1 MSNTTTNTH
10 KTKSSI
16 FHRWVKLTFFRP
28 RLSGLPCI
36 YKWHHNYYNHLHC
49 QDYCGITTP
58 SKVTPQKC
66 TLQKS
71 FLWQL
76 LWLTRNTFRPDAF
89 LASPAAQRPRQL
101 CLFKKRREDVGGKK
115 RPCAPLR
122 PLVWFPVYTTYVDS
136 WHVCACCCLRLRRRV
151 EGAGPQL
158 EASGSR
164 VGGARRWF
172 SQPTEWLSDRDREN
186 LSDRGPCGWEEFGKC
201 KKKKSNS
208 SRHREDLIRR
218 LERLL
223 LDREMGEKN
232 PWCNKPAGDTS
243 LDGFLL
249 EFANL
254 PILPG
259 S

>member
-16 FHRWVKLTFFRP
+16 FHRWVKQTFFRP

-36 YKWHHNYYNHLHC
+36 YRLYRNYYNDLHC

-58 SKVTPQKC
+58 SKLTPQKC

-76 LWLTRNTFRPDAF
+76 LWLTRHTFRPDAF

-122 PLVWFPVYTTYVDS
+122 PLVWFPVYTTYVDL

-158 EASGSR
+158 EASGSQ
-164 VGGARRWF
+164 GGGGGGPGGGSHSPQSDSPTGIVRTWVTGVLVVERNSANVRRRRATAAV
-172 SQPTEWLSDRDREN
+172 TERIW
-186 LSDRGPCGWEEFGKC
+186 
-201 KKKKSNS
+201 
-208 SRHREDLIRR
+208 
-218 LERLL
+218 
-223 LDREMGEKN
+223 
-232 PWCNKPAGDTS
+232 
-243 LDGFLL
+243 
-249 EFANL
+249 
-254 PILPG
+254 
-259 S
+259 

>member
-76 LWLTRNTFRPDAF
+76 LWLTRHTFRPDAF

-136 WHVCACCCLRLRRRV
+136 WHVCVVVCVCVGASRERGRSLRPPAAGWGGPGGGSHSPQSDSPTGIVRTWVTGVLVVERNSANVRRRRATAAV
-151 EGAGPQL
+151 
-158 EASGSR
+158 
-164 VGGARRWF
+164 
-172 SQPTEWLSDRDREN
+172 TERIW
-186 LSDRGPCGWEEFGKC
+186 
-201 KKKKSNS
+201 
-208 SRHREDLIRR
+208 
-218 LERLL
+218 
-223 LDREMGEKN
+223 
-232 PWCNKPAGDTS
+232 
-243 LDGFLL
+243 
-249 EFANL
+249 
-254 PILPG
+254 
-259 S
+259 

>member
-16 FHRWVKLTFFRP
+16 FHRWVKQTFFRP

-36 YKWHHNYYNHLHC
+36 YRLYRNYYNHLHC

-58 SKVTPQKC
+58 SKLTPQKC

-76 LWLTRNTFRPDAF
+76 LWLTRHTFRPDAF

-201 KKKKSNS
+201 KKEEEQQQPSPRGFDKAAGEIIVGWA
-208 SRHREDLIRR
+208 RRIRDATNLR
-218 LERLL
+218 
-223 LDREMGEKN
+223 
-232 PWCNKPAGDTS
+232 GDTS